1 MAWAWSHFPR
11 EEPRPATSLGAFRS
25 FTQTLL
31 DPGLNCETRLLMQAE
46 NLLTCSDV
54 FESLLGFREET
65 WGGRWGQGSRG
76 CLPLIP
82 PPRNRVLPEGSLGEA
97 DGCQPLLRPAVP
109 KNTKGSHAAFSLIS
123 FSSSLFISLR
133 LLHLRVEIKASP
145 AKQEGQSLDA
155 ATVTETGGS
164 AFRPLSYVLTW
175 SSAWPH
181 SAQRKDCPPIL
192 RENRP
197 SPPNPDVRR
206 EGSHTRTRAMRA
218 SPAAAAEPLGGR
230 GACPGPPSSALP
242 PPRERGAKL

>member
-1 MAWAWSHFPR
+1 MFLSLYWDSEKR
-11 EEPRPATSLGAFRS
+11 LGEEG
-25 FTQTLL
+25 
-31 DPGLNCETRLLMQAE
+31 
-46 NLLTCSDV
+46 
-54 FESLLGFREET
+54 
-65 WGGRWGQGSRG
+65 GGRAPEAAFPSF
-76 CLPLIP
+76 

-206 EGSHTRTRAMRA
+206 EGSYTGTRVMRA
-218 SPAAAAEPLGGR
+218 SPAAAAEPLGGQ